1 MDLKQKTVV
10 ECTCAK
16 CGKVNA
22 VLPHITYAIAYDKKA
37 IDAQIRT
44 LVHEIKGDTCTIKE
58 IGSVSKIECICAIRY
73 ADMDLDAIAN
83 HELTVIRHAF
93 EFCNSVFAKGVVTGE
108 EETIIHKHAKL
119 GEKSAER
126 LLKIEEVR
134 KLRGLLKNHVF

>member
-1 MDLKQKTVV
+1 MDLDKKTVV
-10 ECTCAK
+10 ECTCVK

-22 VLPHITYAIAYDKKA
+22 ILPHFSYAVAYDKKA

-44 LVHEIKGDTCTIKE
+44 LVHEIKGDTCVIKE
-58 IGSVSKIECICAIRY
+58 IGSVSKIECVCPIRY

-93 EFCNSVFAKGVVTGE
+93 EFCNSVFGKGVATGE
-108 EETIIHKHAKL
+108 EEQLIRKHAIL

-134 KLRGLLKNHVF
+134 KLRKLLKEHVI